1 MPVELRQYQRDILNK
16 LWLSLKENNKVL
28 VSSPTG
34 SGKTVMASAL
44 IHELVKRGKKV
55 AFVVD
60 SEELIKQTEKT
71 LNTTV
76 SVVKA
81 RYEKLFNADNAIQ
94 IIMLQTF
101 FARADKLPD
110 MNLDYIII
118 DEVHVGWDK
127 ARMNELLRI
136 YFDTKVVGLSATPI
150 NSKGYL
156 LEGFEDFINE
166 VQVKDLINMG
176 YLAKPICYAPKNCVL
191 DLSAVDIV
199 GGEFNNKQ
207 VDEIVLD
214 LNKVEKIVD
223 NWEEF
228 SKDKKT
234 IVFAN
239 SIKHAEMLF
248 NEFLKRGYDDLGI
261 VHSKIE
267 NLALKR
273 QEMLSKRIIINCNV
287 LTKGYDDKT
296 IECVV
301 LARPTNVLSLFLQIC
316 GRGLRVT
323 DTKKE
328 CLILDCANCISK
340 HGLPDDYRFYQ
351 FAPKRDNE
359 PEWQQCPECGN
370 IERVGVKVCSVCGY
384 DFTPIIEKGSG
395 NKVSKKEIE
404 KLIKIKSAQEDLL
417 KELRSLVKERG
428 YKQGYSWWLFRDLL
442 LNAKTQNTGMTF
454 YNKIMRRIEKCRD
467 KGYKIAWLK
476 FQ

>member
-1 MPVELRQYQRDILNK
+1 MYELRQYQKDILNK
-16 LWLSLKENNKVL
+16 LWVSLKEHSKLL
-28 VSSPTG
+28 VSAPTG
-34 SGKTVMASAL
+34 AGKTVMASAL
-44 IHELVKRGKKV
+44 IHELVKRGHKV

-60 SEELIKQTEKT
+60 SEELIKQTERT

-81 RYEKLFNADNAIQ
+81 GKEYKKLFNSDSPIQ
-94 IIMLQTF
+94 LIMLQTF

-118 DEVHVGWDK
+118 DEVHVGWQK

-136 YFDTKVVGLSATPI
+136 YSDAKIVGLSATPI
-150 NSKGYL
+150 NPKGYL

-166 VQVKDLINMG
+166 VQTADLIKLG
-176 YLAKPICYAPKNCVL
+176 YLAKPICYAPQNCVI
-191 DLSAVDIV
+191 DLSNVSLV
-199 GGEFNNKQ
+199 GNEYNSKE

-214 LNKVEKIVD
+214 LNKVEQIVD
-223 NWEEF
+223 NWEQVA
-228 SKDKKT
+228 KDKKT

-239 SIKHAEMLF
+239 SIKHAEMIF
-248 NEFLKRGYDDLGI
+248 KEFLRRGYDDLGI

-301 LARPTNVLSLFLQIC
+301 LARPTNVLSLYLQIC

-340 HGLPDDYRFYQ
+340 HGLPDDYRFYK

-359 PEWQQCPECGN
+359 PEYQQCPECGN

-384 DFTPIIEKGSG
+384 DFTPIIEGGSS
-395 NKVSKKEIE
+395 KVSKKEIE
-404 KLIKIKSAQEDLL
+404 RLVKLHSAQEDLL
-417 KELRSLVKERG
+417 KELRKLVVERG
-428 YKQGYSWWLFRDLL
+428 YKTGYSWWLFKDLL
-442 LNAKTQNTGMTF
+442 QNAKTQNTGMIF
-454 YNKIMRRIEKCRD
+454 YKKIMRRIEKCRE

-476 FQ
+476 YQ

>member
-1 MPVELRQYQRDILNK
+1 MYELRQYQKDILNK
-16 LWLSLKENNKVL
+16 LWQSLKEHDRVL
-28 VSSPTG
+28 VSAPTG
-34 SGKTVMASAL
+34 AGKTVMASAL
-44 IHELVKRGKKV
+44 IHELVKRGYKV

-60 SEELIKQTEKT
+60 SEELIKQTERT

-81 RYEKLFNADNAIQ
+81 GYDKLFNAENPIQ

-101 FARADKLPD
+101 FARSDKLPD
-110 MNLDYIII
+110 MNLDYIVI
-118 DEVHVGWDK
+118 DEVHVGWQK

-136 YFDTKVVGLSATPI
+136 YSDTKIVGLSATPI

-166 VQVKDLINMG
+166 VQTADLIRLG
-176 YLAKPICYAPKNCVL
+176 YLAKPICYAPQNCVI
-191 DLSAVDIV
+191 DLSNVSLV
-199 GGEFNNKQ
+199 GNEYNSKE

-214 LNKVEKIVD
+214 LNKVEQIVD
-223 NWEEF
+223 NWEQVA
-228 SKDKKT
+228 KDKKT

-239 SIKHAEMLF
+239 SIKHAEMIF
-248 NEFLKRGYDDLGI
+248 REFLRRGYADLGI

-323 DTKKE
+323 DIKKE

-384 DFTPIIEKGSG
+384 DFTPIIEGGSS
-395 NKVSKKEIE
+395 KISKKEIE
-404 KLIKIKSAQEDLL
+404 RLVKLHSAQEEMYRGLQDYVV
-417 KELRSLVKERG
+417 SRG
-428 YKQGYSWWLFRDLL
+428 YKKGYAWFLFKSMLE
-442 LNAKTQNTGMTF
+442 NAKTQGTGMTF
-454 YNKIMRRIEKCRD
+454 YKKIMRRIEKGKE
-467 KGYKIAWLK
+467 KGYKPAFLLY
-476 FQ
+476 Q

>member
-1 MPVELRQYQRDILNK
+1 MYELRQYQKDILNK
-16 LWLSLKENNKVL
+16 LWQSLKEHDKVL
-28 VSSPTG
+28 VSAPTG
-34 SGKTVMASAL
+34 AGKTVMASAL
-44 IHELVKRGKKV
+44 IHELVKRENKI

-60 SEELIKQTEKT
+60 SEELIKQTERT

-81 RYEKLFNADNAIQ
+81 GYDKLFSADNPIQ

-110 MNLDYIII
+110 MNLDYIVI
-118 DEVHVGWDK
+118 DEVHVGWQK

-136 YFDTKVVGLSATPI
+136 YSDAKIIGLSATPI

-156 LEGFEDFINE
+156 LEGFEDFINK
-166 VQVKDLINMG
+166 VQTADLIKFG
-176 YLAKPICYAPKNCVL
+176 YLAKPICYAPQNCVI
-191 DLSAVDIV
+191 DLSNVSLV
-199 GGEFNNKQ
+199 GNEYNSKE

-214 LNKVEKIVD
+214 LNKVEQIVD
-223 NWEEF
+223 NWEQVA
-228 SKDKKT
+228 KHKKT

-239 SIKHAEMLF
+239 SIKHAEMIF
-248 NEFLKRGYDDLGI
+248 REFLRRGYDDLGI

-301 LARPTNVLSLFLQIC
+301 LARPTNVLSLYLQIC

-359 PEWQQCPECGN
+359 PEYQQCPECGN

-384 DFTPIIEKGSG
+384 DFTPIIEGGSS
-395 NKVSKKEIE
+395 KVSKKEIE
-404 KLIKIKSAQEDLL
+404 RLVKLHSAQEDLL
-417 KELRSLVKERG
+417 KELRKLVVERG
-428 YKQGYSWWLFRDLL
+428 YKTGYSWWLFKDLL
-442 LNAKTQNTGMTF
+442 QNAKTQNTGMTF
-454 YNKIMRRIEKCRD
+454 YKKIMRRIEKCRE
-467 KGYKIAWLK
+467 KQYKIAWLK
-476 FQ
+476 YQ

>member
-1 MPVELRQYQRDILNK
+1 MYELRQYQKNILNK
-16 LWLSLKENNKVL
+16 LWQSLKEHDKVL
-28 VSSPTG
+28 VSAPTG
-34 SGKTVMASAL
+34 AGKTVMASAL
-44 IHELVKRGKKV
+44 IHELVKRGNKI

-60 SEELIKQTEKT
+60 SEELIKQTERT

-81 RYEKLFNADNAIQ
+81 RYDKLFNADNPIQ

-110 MNLDYIII
+110 MNLDYIVI
-118 DEVHVGWDK
+118 DEVHVGWQK

-136 YFDTKVVGLSATPI
+136 YSDAKIIGLSATPI

-166 VQVKDLINMG
+166 VQTKDLIDMG
-176 YLAKPICYAPKNCVL
+176 YLAKPICYAPQNCVI
-191 DLSAVDIV
+191 DLSNVSLV
-199 GGEFNNKQ
+199 GNEYNLKE

-214 LNKVEKIVD
+214 LNKVEQIVD
-223 NWEEF
+223 NWEQVA
-228 SKDKKT
+228 KDKKT

-239 SIKHAEMLF
+239 SIKHAEMIF
-248 NEFLKRGYDDLGI
+248 REFLRRGYDDLGI

-301 LARPTNVLSLFLQIC
+301 LARPTNVLSLYLQIC

-340 HGLPDDYRFYQ
+340 HGLPEDYRFYQ

-359 PEWQQCPECGN
+359 PEWQCCPNCGA
-370 IERVGVKVCSVCGY
+370 IEPVHNQICTVCGY
-384 DFTPIIEKGSG
+384 DFRPIEEEKGKS
-395 NKVSKKEIE
+395 KVSKKEIE
-404 KLIKIKSAQEDLL
+404 RLVLLKSAQEELLNELRKLVLERGHKKGFAWYLFKDLL
-417 KELRSLVKERG
+417 
-428 YKQGYSWWLFRDLL
+428 Q
-442 LNAKTQNTGMTF
+442 NAKTQNTGMTF
-454 YNKIMRRIEKCRD
+454 YKKIMRRIEKCRE
-467 KGYKIAWLK
+467 KQYKIAWLK
-476 FQ
+476 YQ

>member
-1 MPVELRQYQRDILNK
+1 MTVELRQYQKDILNK
-16 LWLSLKENNKVL
+16 LWQSLKEHNKVL
-28 VSSPTG
+28 VSAPTG
-34 SGKTVMASAL
+34 AGKTVMASAL
-44 IHELVKRGKKV
+44 IHELVKRGNKI

-60 SEELIKQTEKT
+60 SEELIKQTERT

-81 RYEKLFNADNAIQ
+81 GYDKLFNADNPIQ

-110 MNLDYIII
+110 MNLDYIVI
-118 DEVHVGWDK
+118 DEVHVGWQK

-136 YFDTKVVGLSATPI
+136 YSDTKIVGLSATPI

-166 VQVKDLINMG
+166 VQTKDLIDMG
-176 YLAKPICYAPKNCVL
+176 YLANPICYAPQNCVI
-191 DLSAVDIV
+191 DLSNVSLV
-199 GGEFNNKQ
+199 GNEYNSKE

-214 LNKVEKIVD
+214 LNKVEQIVD
-223 NWEEF
+223 NWEQVA
-228 SKDKKT
+228 KDKKT

-239 SIKHAEMLF
+239 SIKHAEMIF
-248 NEFLKRGYDDLGI
+248 KEFLRRGYDDLGI

-273 QEMLSKRIIINCNV
+273 EEMLSKRIIINCNV

-301 LARPTNVLSLFLQIC
+301 LARPTNVLSLYLQIC

-351 FAPKRDNE
+351 FAPKQDNE

-384 DFTPIIEKGSG
+384 DFTPIIEGGSS
-395 NKVSKKEIE
+395 KVSKKEIE
-404 KLIKIKSAQEDLL
+404 RLVKLHSAQEDLL
-417 KELRSLVKERG
+417 KELRLLVKERG
-428 YKQGYSWWLFRDLL
+428 YKSGYSWWLFRDLL
-442 LNAKTQNTGMTF
+442 QNAKTQNTGMTF
-454 YNKIMRRIEKCRD
+454 YKKIMRRIEKCRE
-467 KGYKIAWLK
+467 KQYKTAWLK
-476 FQ
+476 YQ

>member
-1 MPVELRQYQRDILNK
+1 MYELRQYQKDILNK
-16 LWLSLKENNKVL
+16 LWQSLKEHDRVL
-28 VSSPTG
+28 VSAPTG
-34 SGKTVMASAL
+34 AGKTVMASAL
-44 IHELVKRGKKV
+44 IHELIKRGHKV

-60 SEELIKQTEKT
+60 SEELIKQTERT

-81 RYEKLFNADNAIQ
+81 GYDKLFNADNPIQ

-118 DEVHVGWDK
+118 DECHIGWGQ
-127 ARMNELLRI
+127 ARINELLRI
-136 YFDTKVVGLSATPI
+136 YSDAKIVGLSATPI

-156 LEGFEDFINE
+156 LEGFDDFVNE
-166 VQVKDLINMG
+166 VQTKDLIDMG
-176 YLAKPICYAPKNCVL
+176 YLAKPICYAPQNCVL
-191 DLSAVDIV
+191 DLSSVDIV

-207 VDEIVLD
+207 VDEMVLD
-214 LNKVEKIVD
+214 LNKVEQIVD
-223 NWEEF
+223 NWEQVA
-228 SKDKKT
+228 KDKKT

-239 SIKHAEMLF
+239 SIKHAEMIF
-248 NEFLKRGYDDLGI
+248 REFLRRGYDDLGI

-273 QEMLSKRIIINCNV
+273 QETLSKRIIINCNV

-301 LARPTNVLSLFLQIC
+301 LARPTNVLSLFLQIA

-359 PEWQQCPECGN
+359 PEYMCCPECGN

-384 DFTPIIEKGSG
+384 DFTPIIEGGSS
-395 NKVSKKEIE
+395 KISKKEIE
-404 KLIKIKSAQEDLL
+404 RLVKLHSAQEDLL
-417 KELRSLVKERG
+417 KELRLLVKERG
-428 YKQGYSWWLFRDLL
+428 YKSGYSWWLFRDLL
-442 LNAKTQNTGMTF
+442 QNAKTQNTGMTF
-454 YNKIMRRIEKCRD
+454 YKKIMRRIEKCRE

-476 FQ
+476 YQ